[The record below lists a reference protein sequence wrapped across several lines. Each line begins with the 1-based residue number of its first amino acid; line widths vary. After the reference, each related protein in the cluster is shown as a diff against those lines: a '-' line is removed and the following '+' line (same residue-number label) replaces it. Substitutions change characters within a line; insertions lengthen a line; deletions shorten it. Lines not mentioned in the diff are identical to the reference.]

1 MDSVEAALGR
11 ARAAIFNDHVDAVV
25 ALEALYHV
33 LELLVGGEQAE
44 PEAAQAPASE
54 G

>member
-1 MDSVEAALGR
+1 MDSIEAALGR
-11 ARAAIFNDHVDAVV
+11 ARAAIFSDDVNAVA

-33 LELLVGGEQAE
+33 LEVLAGGQA
-44 PEAAQAPASE
+44 PAEAAQEPASE

>member
-11 ARAAIFNDHVDAVV
+11 ARAAIFSDDVNAVA

-33 LELLVGGEQAE
+33 LELLATGEQA
-44 PEAAQAPASE
+44 PAEAAQEPASE